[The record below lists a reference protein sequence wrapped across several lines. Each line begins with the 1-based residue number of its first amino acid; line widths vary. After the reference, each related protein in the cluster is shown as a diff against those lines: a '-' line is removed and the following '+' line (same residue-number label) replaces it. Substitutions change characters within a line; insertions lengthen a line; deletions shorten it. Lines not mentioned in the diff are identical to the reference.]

1 MKKYVPFFLTG
12 ILFGVVLT
20 KSEVISWYRI
30 YEMFHFDAFHMYGV
44 IGSAVVLGIIGTA
57 AIKGWKIKSVD
68 GYEIQFVPKNLSV
81 IRYLLGGTI
90 FGLGWAMTGACPG
103 PIYALIGYG
112 YSVMVVVL
120 LSAVAGTW
128 AYGLVRQWLPH

>member
-1 MKKYVPFFLTG
+1 MKKLVPFFMVG
-12 ILFGVVLT
+12 LFFGMVLT

-44 IGSAVVLGIIGTA
+44 IGSAVGLGIIGTA
-57 AIKGWKIKSVD
+57 IIKQGKFNSTT
-68 GYEIQFVPKNLSV
+68 GYPITFVPKQRSV
-81 IRYLLGGTI
+81 ARYLIGGTI
-90 FGLGWAMTGACPG
+90 FGLGWALVGACPG

-112 YSVMVVVL
+112 YSVIVVVL

-128 AYGLVRQWLPH
+128 VYGLVRQWLPH

>member
-1 MKKYVPFFLTG
+1 MVG
-12 ILFGVVLT
+12 IFFGVVLT

-30 YEMFHFDAFHMYGV
+30 YEMFHFDAFHLYGV
-44 IGSAVVLGIIGTA
+44 IGSAVVLGVIGTA
-57 AIKGWKIKSVD
+57 IIKGRKLKATT
-68 GYEIQFVPKNLSV
+68 GYPITFAPKNHGV
-81 IRYLLGGTI
+81 ARYLIGGTI
-90 FGLGWAMTGACPG
+90 FGLGWTLVGACPG

-128 AYGLVRQWLPH
+128 VYGLVRQWLPH

>member
-1 MKKYVPFFLTG
+1 MKKYMSFFIVG
-12 ILFGVVLT
+12 IFFGIVLT

-57 AIKGWKIKSVD
+57 IIKRGKLRAVT
-68 GYEIQFVPKNLSV
+68 GYPITFVPKNRS
-81 IRYLLGGTI
+81 ITRYLIGGTL
-90 FGLGWAMTGACPG
+90 FGLGWAMVGACPG

-112 YSVMVVVL
+112 YSVIVVVL

-128 AYGLVRQWLPH
+128 VYGLVRARLPH